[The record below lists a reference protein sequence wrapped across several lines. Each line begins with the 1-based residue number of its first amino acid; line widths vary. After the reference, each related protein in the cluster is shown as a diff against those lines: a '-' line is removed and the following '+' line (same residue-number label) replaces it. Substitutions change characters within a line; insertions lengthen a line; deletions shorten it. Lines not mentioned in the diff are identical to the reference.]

1 MSDLQHKGNAVT
13 IMGKMKARNGE
24 NAIIIW
30 DGTGDV
36 NLTANDEEF
45 FMFVMVRSIKVMF
58 AHISIRKTATWS
70 QKAMPPPTTKL
81 TFEKLQNLKTPTT
94 TLWLV
99 AFVVSKIHELYL
111 EASSKDMPFDGQVVR
126 CHLWTVE
133 YTIS

>member
-45 FMFVMVRSIKVMF
+45 FMFVMVRSIIEIF
-58 AHISIRKTATWS
+58 AHIPHQPCDDYHPER
-70 QKAMPPPTTKL
+70 PL
-81 TFEKLQNLKTPTT
+81 H
-94 TLWLV
+94 
-99 AFVVSKIHELYL
+99 KISY
-111 EASSKDMPFDGQVVR
+111 PR
-126 CHLWTVE
+126 P
-133 YTIS
+133 